1 MLRPG
6 GVLHLFLYADGG
18 RWEIHRSQ
26 RALGLMGGGTGAE
39 GLRLGRELFRVLPEA
54 NRLRRHHESRW
65 ALDTAADANFA
76 DMYLHPQETSY
87 DLVRLLALV
96 EASGL
101 AFAGF
106 SNPEVWDP
114 ARLLEGELLERARAL
129 PPRQQWEL
137 VEALDPDISHFEF
150 FLTRGAVTPTAGQEE
165 ALLLASGGE
174 RNRCLWGWPSAS
186 LLGPDL
192 LPLSLDEGDLALM
205 RAFEEAPPGTS
216 LAALPLP
223 LSPQERVERA
233 RRLIAARVLLT
244 VRPA

>member
-1 MLRPG
+1 
-6 GVLHLFLYADGG
+6 
-18 RWEIHRSQ
+18 
-26 RALGLMGGGTGAE
+26 
-39 GLRLGRELFRVLPEA
+39 
-54 NRLRRHHESRW
+54 
-65 ALDTAADANFA
+65 
-76 DMYLHPQETSY
+76 
-87 DLVRLLALV
+87 
-96 EASGL
+96 
-101 AFAGF
+101 
-106 SNPEVWDP
+106 
-114 ARLLEGELLERARAL
+114 LLEGELLERARAL
-129 PPRQQWEL
+129 PPRKQWEL